1 MNLPQTDPRANYL
14 AHKDEID
21 AALADVLL
29 AGRYILGAQVAAFE
43 AEFAAYLAAG
53 HALGVGSGT
62 DALHLAI
69 RACALPPRAPVFTV
83 SHTAV
88 ATVAGVEL
96 AGATP
101 VLVDIEPASFTM
113 DPNRLEDA
121 VKKLATGAPTPVANF
136 RGAIIPV
143 HLYGHP
149 ADMAAILE
157 VARRHD
163 LAVIEDCA
171 QAHGAGIANRKPVLS
186 VAEGSQ
192 IANGNHQRVGTFGN
206 IAAFSFYPTK
216 NLGAL
221 GDGGAVATSDAEL
234 AGRVRL
240 LREYGWR
247 ERYVS
252 DVPGL
257 NSRLDELQA
266 AILRVKLRYLDTE
279 NTRRRQIAAQYDRLL
294 ADAGLRLPTVRPG
307 VTHVYHQY
315 AVRSTQRDALQAHL
329 RERGIVALVHYPVP
343 VHLQPAYRG
352 RLPGAEALP
361 ETEAAARA
369 VLSLPIYPELRDE
382 DVLRVAQ
389 EVTTYTQRSPSR
401 A

>member
-1 MNLPQTDPRANYL
+1 
-14 AHKDEID
+14 
-21 AALADVLL
+21 
-29 AGRYILGAQVAAFE
+29 
-43 AEFAAYLAAG
+43 
-53 HALGVGSGT
+53 
-62 DALHLAI
+62 
-69 RACALPPRAPVFTV
+69 
-83 SHTAV
+83 
-88 ATVAGVEL
+88 
-96 AGATP
+96 
-101 VLVDIEPASFTM
+101 
-113 DPNRLEDA
+113 
-121 VKKLATGAPTPVANF
+121 
-136 RGAIIPV
+136 
-143 HLYGHP
+143 
-149 ADMAAILE
+149 
-157 VARRHD
+157 
-163 LAVIEDCA
+163 
-171 QAHGAGIANRKPVLS
+171 
-186 VAEGSQ
+186 
-192 IANGNHQRVGTFGN
+192 
-206 IAAFSFYPTK
+206 
-216 NLGAL
+216 
-221 GDGGAVATSDAEL
+221 VATSDAEL